1 MPQHLLNL
9 KGRITVFHVIVVS
22 LSLILTL
29 TAWQFSKRQM
39 EVRIAESFAAS
50 RDRTLAAIRERMVK
64 YEDALWAGVAAV
76 ETHNADISLVDWYRF
91 AHTLRIEERHP
102 GINGMGVIHYLER
115 GAIGPYLAQQ
125 RKQRP
130 DFKVFPSHEFE
141 FVMPITYIE
150 PEAINAAAIGL
161 DVAHETNRRT
171 AALLSRDTGLANITG
186 PITLVQDAG
195 KTPGFLFYAPFYS
208 SEAPQTRAA
217 RRAQFKGAVYAP
229 FVVHKLMEGLL
240 AKDLRNVRFSIRDAG
255 QIIYDE
261 HDPQDP
267 NTDHSP
273 LFSEE
278 VRLPMFGRVWDI
290 DMRSDLAFRRQLSNQ
305 TPTAILAAGLM
316 IEGLIIALLFLMARA
331 NARAV
336 SYADRVTRDLQA
348 SSAQLAETNQAL
360 SAKNEELEQ
369 YAYVASHDLRT
380 PIRGIGGL
388 TEIIEEDLEI
398 YFKSDNA
405 NPDVASNLKRIHERV
420 ARMQDLTQG
429 ILDYS
434 QLTPDQAKSQPAE
447 IGDLARALRT
457 DYALAEEQLKVT
469 SDVAQIATEPL
480 YFRRVIENLVGNA
493 VKYHDDVKP
502 LRIAI
507 AITALSGRCHV
518 DVQDNGPG
526 IAPEFHD
533 RIFAVFQTLGTKT
546 KVESTGIGLAV
557 VKKLVA
563 QVGGDVTLQSSPGQ
577 GATFSFD
584 WPLDSGAHPSHQRK
598 EAA

>member
-1 MPQHLLNL
+1 MPQHFSNV
-9 KGRITVFHVIVVS
+9 KGRITIFHVIVVS
-22 LSLILTL
+22 LSLVLTL
-29 TAWQFSKRQM
+29 TAWQFSKKQM

-50 RDRTLAAIRERMVK
+50 RDRTLAAIHERMVK
-64 YEDALWAGVAAV
+64 YEDALWAGVATV
-76 ETHNADISLVDWYRF
+76 ETYDGDISLADWYRF

-102 GINGMGVIHYLER
+102 GINGIGVIHYLDR
-115 GAIGPYLAQQ
+115 GALGAYLAQQ
-125 RKQRP
+125 RTHRP
-130 DFKVFPSHEFE
+130 DFNVFPNHDIP

-171 AALLSRDTGLANITG
+171 AALLSRDTGRANITG
-186 PITLVQDAG
+186 PITLVQDSG

-208 SEAPQTRAA
+208 VAAPQTREA
-217 RRAQFKGAVYAP
+217 RQAQFAGAVYAP

-240 AKDLRNVRFSIRDAG
+240 AKNLRDIRFSIRDAG

-267 NTDHSP
+267 NTDPAP
-273 LFSEE
+273 LFSE
-278 VRLPMFGRVWDI
+278 RISLPMFGRVWDI
-290 DMRSDLAFRRQLSNQ
+290 DMRSDLAFRRQQ
-305 TPTAILAAGLM
+305 ADTTPTAILVAGLM

-331 NARAV
+331 NAQAV
-336 SYADRVTRDLQA
+336 SYADRVTRDLRA
-348 SSAQLAETNQAL
+348 SSAQLADSNQAL
-360 SAKNEELEQ
+360 CAKNEELEQ

-388 TEIIEEDLEI
+388 TEMIEEDLEP
-398 YFKSDNA
+398 YFSSNSA
-405 NPDVASNLKRIHERV
+405 NPDVADNLKRIHERV

-434 QLTPDQAKSQPAE
+434 QLTPDHAQSLPAQ
-447 IGDLARALRT
+447 ICDLAQGLRT
-457 DYALAEEQLKVT
+457 DYALAEEQLELT
-469 SDVAQIATEPL
+469 SDVPQIATEPL
-480 YFRRVIENLVGNA
+480 HFRRVVENLVGNA
-493 VKYHDDVKP
+493 VKYHDRVEP

-507 AITALSGRCHV
+507 AITAQNGRCRV

-533 RIFAVFQTLGTKT
+533 RIFAVFQTLGTKN
-546 KVESTGIGLAV
+546 KIESTGIGLAV

-563 QVGGDVTLQSSPGQ
+563 QVGGDVTLSSSLGQ

-584 WPLDSGAHPSHQRK
+584 WPLDSGAHPTPLRK